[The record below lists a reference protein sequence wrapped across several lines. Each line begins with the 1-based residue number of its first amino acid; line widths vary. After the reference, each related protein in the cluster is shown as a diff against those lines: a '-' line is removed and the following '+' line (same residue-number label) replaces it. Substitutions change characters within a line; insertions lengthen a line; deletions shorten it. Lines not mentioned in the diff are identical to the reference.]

1 MNITIRHVYNYVISN
16 KMKGCKANV
25 WRGSIATAKYF
36 PGVLTCTHAFHARRL
51 YSVPALDHKIC
62 SVANFENF
70 LISKRIHSIETPQS
84 VLMKEVF
91 FLAPRVDAQ

>member
-1 MNITIRHVYNYVISN
+1 MSESR
-16 KMKGCKANV
+16 K
-25 WRGSIATAKYF
+25 RGSIATAKYF